1 MTQRS
6 RVSIRLAVAAI
17 LAHGFLFGNQF
28 VFADNVEP
36 EESSNN
42 TVTVN
47 SSSYT
52 INDTQYT
59 FDNELDY
66 VYGSSRNSTT
76 ASGNTVTING
86 ALILYGAYGG
96 YGVSSANGNYIY
108 FTNGSSSSNAFSGYG
123 GFSTEGSVYDNH
135 LTITN
140 WSGSSGLTSFAGGF
154 SQYGDVTNN
163 EVIINGGTIYT
174 ASGGESYTGT
184 VSGNTLTINGGT
196 IQGVASGGVTS
207 YIYEDDSIT
216 NAGDITGNTIN
227 INGGTIAAVTGGST
241 GYDSSLSSSDIDG
254 SSVQITNNI
263 INFYGGTVSGT
274 ISGGSGYF
282 GENISGNTLNVY
294 SNGLSAGNVS
304 DFDTINFYVPK
315 DTTTSSSAML
325 TLTDSSGTDLS
336 NVSINAQVLAD
347 YSLNE
352 GDTITL
358 LTNSSGL
365 TTNGTTYGTLYDN
378 SAYVHQL
385 SFESSGNSITA
396 TLGERTLNEPVSIV
410 PESSF
415 ILSNPGNLNPDIFP
429 TPDAELTTETE
440 GSGTGSDDEDAGSN
454 EGIYEQIIVHN
465 DNQIFAN
472 MGAGSLKTKLK
483 NGGYIDSK
491 NGAIDVGFSRA
502 FRNSHG
508 IFTIAPLVDYGHG
521 TYDSY
526 LSDGTSASGD
536 SDYYAGGFVA
546 RQMMS
551 RSGMYYEV
559 AMRGG
564 QSKMSFSS
572 SSIFSDHSYSHYD
585 TDALI
590 LSGHLRIGNILR
602 PNRRDMLHTF
612 FMYSHNY
619 QGSSDADMYTVGHG
633 TDHYDFS
640 AVNSGKVRTGFR
652 ATRAV
657 KPFSRVYTGMAYQF
671 EYSQNCVTKFEDN
684 DLPSTKSQGSSG
696 MLELGWQIKPTESS
710 PWLFDMNAAGWI
722 GHQEGFTFQMKVK
735 KEF

>member
-6 RVSIRLAVAAI
+6 RVSIRLAVATI

-28 VFADNVEP
+28 AFADNVEP

-66 VYGSSRNSTT
+66 VYGSSRNSTD

-86 ALILYGAYGG
+86 ALIFYGAYGG
-96 YGVSSANGNYIY
+96 YGVSSASGNSIY
-108 FTNGSSSSNAFSGYG
+108 FTEGSSSSNAFSGYG
-123 GFSTEGSVYDNH
+123 GFSAEGTVSNNS

-140 WSGSSGLTSFAGGF
+140 WSGGSGLTSFAGGF
-154 SQYGDVTNN
+154 SQYGDVTDNK
-163 EVIINGGTIYT
+163 VTVNGGTIYT
-174 ASGGESYTGT
+174 VSGGESYSGN

-196 IQGVASGGVTS
+196 IEGVASGGVTS
-207 YIYEDDSIT
+207 YISEDGSIV

-227 INGGTIAAVTGGST
+227 IYGGSIAAVTGGST
-241 GYDSSLSSSDIDG
+241 GFDSNLSSSDING
-254 SSVQITNNI
+254 SSVQITDNV
-263 INFYGGTVSGT
+263 INFYGGSVSGL
-274 ISGGSGYF
+274 ISGGTGSY
-282 GENISGNTLNVY
+282 GETVSGNTLNVY
-294 SNGLSAGNVS
+294 SSGLSAGNIS
-304 DFDTINFYVPK
+304 DFDTINFYVPS
-315 DTTTSSSAML
+315 DMTTSSSAML
-325 TLTDSSGTDLS
+325 TLTNSGSTTDLS
-336 NVSINAQVLAD
+336 GTSINARVYSD

-358 LTNSSGL
+358 LSSSGTL
-365 TTNGTTYGTLYDN
+365 NTEGTTYGTLYDGV
-378 SAYVHQL
+378 SYVHEL
-385 SFESSGNSITA
+385 SFSSSGNSITA
-396 TLGERTLNEPVSIV
+396 TLGEKTLNGPIAVAT
-410 PESSF
+410 ESTHAMNTLVN
-415 ILSNPGNLNPDIFP
+415 LSPDIFP
-429 TPDAELTTETE
+429 TPDNELTNETDN
-440 GSGTGSDDEDAGSN
+440 SGDDDSNSN
-454 EGIYEQIIVHN
+454 EGVYEQIVVHN
-465 DNQIFAN
+465 DNQLFAN

-491 NGAIDVGFSRA
+491 NGGIDVGISRA
-502 FRNSHG
+502 FRNSRG
-508 IFTIAPLVDYGHG
+508 IFTIAPLIDYGHG
-521 TYDSY
+521 KYDSY
-526 LSDGTSASGD
+526 LSNGTHGYGD

-551 RSGMYYEV
+551 RSGMYYEGALRV
-559 AMRGG
+559 G
-564 QSKMSFSS
+564 QSKMNFNSDSVV
-572 SSIFSDHSYSHYD
+572 SDHAHSFYD

-590 LSGHLRIGNILR
+590 LSGHIRIGNILR
-602 PNRRDMLHTF
+602 PNRRDILHTF

-619 QGSSDADMYTVGHG
+619 QGSSDTDMHTVGYA
-633 TDHYDFS
+633 DEHYEFS
-640 AVNSGKVRTGFR
+640 AVNSGKFRTGFR

-657 KPFSRVYTGMAYQF
+657 KPFSRVYTGMAFQY
-671 EYSQNCVTKFEDN
+671 EYSQNSVTKFEGN

-710 PWLFDMNAAGWI
+710 PWLLDMNVAGWM
-722 GHQEGFTFQMKVK
+722 GHQEGVTFQMKVK